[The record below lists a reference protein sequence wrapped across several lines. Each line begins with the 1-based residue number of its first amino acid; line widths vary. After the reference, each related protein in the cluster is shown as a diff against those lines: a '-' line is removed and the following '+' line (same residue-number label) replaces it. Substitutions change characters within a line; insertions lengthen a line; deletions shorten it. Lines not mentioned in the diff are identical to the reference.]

1 MIFMECKYGKYYL
14 ANNGYYTLS
23 SKEHYKKL
31 LHRVIWEEHYGEIP
45 KGYVV
50 HHKDGNKLN
59 NDIENLELMSL
70 KEHGNMHHK
79 GKKLSREHRDNIS
92 KARKGM
98 VFSEEHCNNISKA
111 KKGSYH
117 NISYDIEMSKK
128 TNKVGYFRVYKD
140 ECKAC
145 KQGFIY
151 TYHYNEYVINE
162 LGETIKKRRKI
173 RSTSLEKLEKKVKA
187 KELVWCEV

>member
-1 MIFMECKYGKYYL
+1 MECKYGKYYL

-23 SKEHYKKL
+23 SKEYYQKL
-31 LHRVIWEEHYGEIP
+31 LHRVIQEEHYGEIP

-50 HHKDGNKLN
+50 HHKDGDKLN
-59 NDIENLELMSL
+59 NDIENLEPMSL
-70 KEHGNMHHK
+70 KEHGHMHHK

-92 KARKGM
+92 KAHKGM
-98 VFSEEHCNNISKA
+98 VLSEEHRNNISKA

-117 NISYDIEMSKK
+117 NISYNIEMSKK

-140 ECKAC
+140 ECKTC

-151 TYHYNEYVINE
+151 TYSYYEYVINE
-162 LGETIKKRRKI
+162 LRETIKKRRRI
-173 RSTSLEKLEKKVKA
+173 RSTSLKKLEMKVKA
-187 KELVWCEV
+187 KGLEWCEV

>member
-1 MIFMECKYGKYYL
+1 MECKYGKYYL

-23 SKEHYKKL
+23 SKEYYKKL
-31 LHRVIWEEHYGEIP
+31 LHRVIWEDNYGEIP

-50 HHKDGNKLN
+50 HHKDEDKLN

-70 KEHGNMHHK
+70 KEHGSMHHK

-98 VFSEEHCNNISKA
+98 VFSEEHCDNISKA

-117 NISYDIEMSKK
+117 SISYDIEMSKK
-128 TNKVGYFRVYKD
+128 NNKVGYFRVYIEKD
-140 ECKAC
+140 SGC

-151 TYHYNEYVINE
+151 TYSYYEYIINE

-173 RSTSLEKLEKKVKA
+173 KSTSLEKLEKKVKA
-187 KELVWCEV
+187 KGLEWCEV